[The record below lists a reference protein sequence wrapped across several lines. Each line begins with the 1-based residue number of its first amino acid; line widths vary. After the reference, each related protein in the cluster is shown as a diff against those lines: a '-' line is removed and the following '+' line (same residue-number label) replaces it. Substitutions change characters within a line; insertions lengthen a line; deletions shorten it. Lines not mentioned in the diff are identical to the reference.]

1 MAPGNEFV
9 IVHGV
14 SIDKPQERKKRID
27 MDGSAAGPSGDGII
41 FILFAHNDIKFVHV
55 FAPQLARFTP
65 RACSASRPTQYMLMA
80 GRRDAVCAPAR
91 AD

>member
-1 MAPGNEFV
+1 MAPGIEFV
-9 IVHGV
+9 IRVHGV

-27 MDGSAAGPSGDGII
+27 MDGII

-65 RACSASRPTQYMLMA
+65 RAFSATRPTQYALMA
-80 GRRDAVCAPAR
+80 GRRDAVCASAR